1 MPIRISGGLSGSSA
15 KGDTMTTK
23 ETIGIIS
30 NSSLWKILSIKER
43 LEALAYTM
51 ACTGSELDDED
62 VSDIIGEVYAG

>member
-1 MPIRISGGLSGSSA
+1 
-15 KGDTMTTK
+15 MTTK

-43 LEALAYTM
+43 LESLAYTM
-51 ACTGSELDDED
+51 GQTGSKPDDED

>member
-1 MPIRISGGLSGSSA
+1 MPIRVSGGLSGSSA
-15 KGDTMTTK
+15 KGDTMTAK

-51 ACTGSELDDED
+51 ARTGSKLDDED